1 MIVNSR
7 SALRLSACLF
17 AGAGLAAAATA
28 QASTVNATILAD
40 NGSLAVLELGGNYT
54 VVGASVSGNWPTPKS
69 FSFDVPDSAR
79 ELATCRIHV
88 IAWGDGNVA
97 QGVMAHFAGTGG
109 IAYTGQAGGPFTVRM
124 SSVGHGGSTAAGLA
138 YANNNSNAAAIING
152 AAGAGSNGF
161 VSQPAVSGG
170 IPGTW
175 GPVALPDVEGRNQ
188 IAFLWDNRDTM
199 ANPRNYRVIS
209 TPCDR
214 VARAVTPPQP
224 APHVNSWEIAGQ
236 FNPAS
241 TTTTSTFE
249 VWSYGY
255 TDAADC
261 SGPVVPFRNWIT
273 KSWSGQNFRGWRRG
287 ASATDNASL
296 PEVLQSSATT
306 MTSPMRLAPM
316 GLTMHPGQQGQC
328 AVVRFTAPEAGTYRM
343 MGRFWAQNPT
353 AGGTNVSTSV
363 MRNGTIV
370 IDPAMTIS
378 APGTPTNNPFTWT
391 GTLAQGDTVDF
402 RVGANG
408 NFTSDSTG
416 LHGYIERVTP

>member
-1 MIVNSR
+1 MIFNSR

-109 IAYTGQAGGPFTVRM
+109 IAYTGQASGPFTVRM

-199 ANPRNYRVIS
+199 ANPR
-209 TPCDR
+209 
-214 VARAVTPPQP
+214 
-224 APHVNSWEIAGQ
+224 
-236 FNPAS
+236 
-241 TTTTSTFE
+241 
-249 VWSYGY
+249 
-255 TDAADC
+255 
-261 SGPVVPFRNWIT
+261 
-273 KSWSGQNFRGWRRG
+273 
-287 ASATDNASL
+287 
-296 PEVLQSSATT
+296 
-306 MTSPMRLAPM
+306 
-316 GLTMHPGQQGQC
+316 
-328 AVVRFTAPEAGTYRM
+328 
-343 MGRFWAQNPT
+343 
-353 AGGTNVSTSV
+353 
-363 MRNGTIV
+363 
-370 IDPAMTIS
+370 
-378 APGTPTNNPFTWT
+378 
-391 GTLAQGDTVDF
+391 
-402 RVGANG
+402 
-408 NFTSDSTG
+408 
-416 LHGYIERVTP
+416 